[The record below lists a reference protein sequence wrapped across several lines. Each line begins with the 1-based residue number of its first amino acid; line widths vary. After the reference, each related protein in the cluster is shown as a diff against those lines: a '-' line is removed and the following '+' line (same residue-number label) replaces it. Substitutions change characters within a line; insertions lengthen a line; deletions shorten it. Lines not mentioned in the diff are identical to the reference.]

1 MTAAHDGAGLLS
13 KQALVT
19 DQVVGRVYHD
29 PLPVRAYLNAAG
41 RSLPDDAPLYAR
53 PADTYLRYV
62 RVPSRNDPKY
72 HETFEDV
79 DGGPEF
85 NGRAYVSDLFD
96 ALKQYGVIVVETM
109 PEGAV
114 DE

>member
-1 MTAAHDGAGLLS
+1 MTAARDGTGPLS
-13 KQALVT
+13 KLALVP
-19 DQVVGRVYHD
+19 DQTVGRVYHD
-29 PLPVRAYLNAAG
+29 PLPVRAYLNTAG
-41 RSLPDDAPLYAR
+41 RALPDGAPLYAR

-85 NGRAYVSDLFD
+85 NGGAYVSDLFE
-96 ALKQYGVIVVETM
+96 ALRQYGVIVVETM
-109 PEGAV
+109 PEGAN
-114 DE
+114 E